1 MSQLAQHCITVRL
14 DGMTWTHLLHYGY
27 HLMNVR
33 FYTFCGAYYLSFSQG
48 SSLFIVL
55 NGMEYKTNIVTINIH
70 RISNII

>member
-1 MSQLAQHCITVRL
+1 
-14 DGMTWTHLLHYGY
+14 
-27 HLMNVR
+27 MNVR